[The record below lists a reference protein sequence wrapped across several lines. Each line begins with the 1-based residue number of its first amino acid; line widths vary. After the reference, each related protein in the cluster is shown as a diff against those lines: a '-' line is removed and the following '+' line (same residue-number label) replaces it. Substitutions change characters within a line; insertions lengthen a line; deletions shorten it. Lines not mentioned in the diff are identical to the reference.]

1 MPRKI
6 VGPTITESKTGA
18 QAKAQRKARDK
29 ADKIIAPP
37 MSNEKE
43 VRRTRAA
50 SCLEL
55 ETLPFAGTLG
65 VVFHRIKGGFGTAM
79 DYVPALAE
87 HDTRFARLCHL
98 WDKATRSDQRI
109 LPPEDFLSAAGIT
122 PVDFI
127 REIAGVMFQ
136 MNADVGIM
144 IAAINH
150 PKVVERT
157 VKAAM
162 NIKGGARDRENLL
175 KAAGTLPL
183 PKSSHLHIHRDEVPS
198 LGQAQISEAVGDED
212 SEVGRMP
219 IFEAD
224 TVSAMEAI
232 IGGGKIVD
240 VSSKVVGD
248 GKGNGKKEKGDNNGK
263 RQG

>member
-1 MPRKI
+1 MPTK
-6 VGPTITESKTGA
+6 TET
-18 QAKAQRKARDK
+18 KARVKSNAKRVALDK
-29 ADKIIAPP
+29 KDKIIAPP
-37 MSNEKE
+37 TTKKKE
-43 VRRTRAA
+43 DRRSLAA
-50 SCLEL
+50 KSMDLQ
-55 ETLPFAGTLG
+55 TLPFAGTLG

-98 WDKATRSDQRI
+98 WDRATVVDKKT
-109 LPPEDFLSAAGIT
+109 LPPEDFLAASGLS

-127 REIAGVMFQ
+127 REIAGIMFQ

-162 NIKGGARDRENLL
+162 NLKAGARDRENLL
-175 KAAGTLPL
+175 RAAGTLPL
-183 PKSSHLHIHRDEVPS
+183 PKSAHLHIHNREIPT
-198 LGQAQISEAVGDED
+198 LAQAQISQAEADKDG
-212 SEVGRMP
+212 EVGRMP

-224 TVSAMEAI
+224 TVSSMEAI
-232 IGGGKIVD
+232 IGGGQIVD
-240 VSSKVVGD
+240 VDSQVVGKVVKNGKNSN
-248 GKGNGKKEKGDNNGK
+248 GKGE
-263 RQG
+263 